1 MPLPQ
6 PPPPP
11 PPPPVTLVGSDSGTF
26 GEFAQVTSAA
36 DSVRDM
42 HKVFMRT
49 TNEGRW
55 TFTPIG
61 PGPAPL
67 ALGDGE
73 VILVNEDVF
82 RRKWEL
88 SYAEAAAKA
97 KADEEDSVRGMLLA
111 AKAKADMKE
120 EVSEGGASS
129 SHMKEEV
136 SESGASSSH
145 MEGKVKTEPKEEEL
159 KTEPNDDEDEARL
172 AFEEVALRGELDQ
185 IHAQIKQEERLLREV
200 KKEQP
205 DEEAETAETPQAAAS
220 DEEADEEAAQ
230 ETQQPDRQQLS
241 ESRAAAAAQR
251 TPIQQKL
258 FDIMKSKMK
267 GPTNSHEDASQPQP
281 QEAPAKKQRL

>member
-1 MPLPQ
+1 
-6 PPPPP
+6 
-11 PPPPVTLVGSDSGTF
+11 
-26 GEFAQVTSAA
+26 
-36 DSVRDM
+36 M
-42 HKVFMRT
+42 HKVFVRT
-49 TNEGRW
+49 THEGRW

-82 RRKWEL
+82 RWNCGL

-159 KTEPNDDEDEARL
+159 KTEPNDDDDEARL

-205 DEEAETAETPQAAAS
+205 DEEAETAETQQAAAS

-230 ETQQPDRQQLS
+230 ETQQPDRQQLG